1 MVLLAAAICT
11 KNGKPL
17 MSRQFVEMSRSRVEG
32 LLTAFPKLL
41 SAEKST
47 NRQHTF
53 IETESVRYVYQPID
67 QLYVFLI
74 TTKASNILEDL
85 ETLRLFSRV
94 VPEYCQKADEKDVMD
109 HVFELVF
116 AFDEIVAL
124 GYRENVNLSQIR
136 TYVDMDSHDER
147 VYYQIK
153 KSQEEEARKLAK
165 DKARELAKAKQE
177 AAKRGG
183 ARVPHTMFGGFGPAA
198 AKSEPTAVVEERR
211 DFDYQ
216 SPTAGANK
224 KKRDT
229 GKAMQLAAK
238 SRDAELFDSLAL
250 EGHDGITNGQE
261 SESTIERSVDASAV
275 HKENVHVKMEEKIN
289 VKQKHDGGLDNLE
302 VLGAIMLRILD
313 ENYCQVMVK
322 LGAIDVKGI
331 QVQTHPNLDKKAF
344 QSDGILM
351 LKNQSRPFPLN
362 TDAGVLKWRFHT
374 NNEAMVP
381 LAINCWPS
389 DGRKGCDVNI
399 EYTLENESLQLED
412 VCITVPLPQL
422 STAPVIS
429 ECDGEYQYDRARQ
442 CLRWRLQLIDSSNK
456 QGALEFTTA
465 SGSAANFFP
474 VTVQFTSKTLFCP
487 IKVDDVVIVDS
498 GLSAKFS
505 LETKLSTDVYEIM

>member
-1 MVLLAAAICT
+1 
-11 KNGKPL
+11 
-17 MSRQFVEMSRSRVEG
+17 MSRQFVEMTRSRVEG

-41 SAEKST
+41 FAEKST
-47 NRQHTF
+47 TRQHTF

-85 ETLRLFSRV
+85 ETLKLFSRV
-94 VPEYCQKADEKDVMD
+94 VPEYCQKADEKSVMD

-124 GYRENVNLSQIR
+124 GYRENVNLSQIC

-183 ARVPHTMFGGFGPAA
+183 TRVPHSMFGGFGPAA
-198 AKSEPTAVVEERR
+198 AKSEPTAVVEQHREV
-211 DFDYQ
+211 DYH
-216 SPTAGANK
+216 SPTIGANK

-229 GKAMQLAAK
+229 GKAMQLAAR
-238 SRDAELFDSLAL
+238 SRDADLFDSLAL
-250 EGHDGITNGQE
+250 EGHAVTNGQE
-261 SESTIERSVDASAV
+261 SEATIERPVDTSGI
-275 HKENVHVKMEEKIN
+275 HKESVHVKMEEKIN
-289 VKQKHDGGLDNLE
+289 VRQKRDGGLDKLE
-302 VLGAIMLRILD
+302 VLGAIILRISD
-313 ENYCQVMVK
+313 EKYCQVMVK
-322 LGAIDVKGI
+322 LGSVDVKGVQI
-331 QVQTHPNLDKKAF
+331 QTHPNLDKKAF
-344 QSDGILM
+344 QNDGILM

-374 NNEAMVP
+374 NNESMIP
-381 LAINCWPS
+381 LSINCWPS

-399 EYTLENESLQLED
+399 EYTLDNERLQLED

-422 STAPVIS
+422 STAPVIA
-429 ECDGEYQYDRARQ
+429 ECDGEYQYDRAHQ
-442 CLRWRLQLIDSSNK
+442 CLRWRLPLIDSSNK

-465 SGSAANFFP
+465 SGTAANFFP
-474 VTVQFTSKTLFCP
+474 IT
-487 IKVDDVVIVDS
+487 VDDVILVEG

-505 LETKLSTDVYEIM
+505 LETKLSTDVYEIL